1 MLQCGASVAFYG
13 SIAISYT
20 RPDQVTTPHLTL
32 LEGLVPFS
40 MGRWYVPTASENVY
54 VRMSVGMRPC
64 DLSSISP
71 RYCRISVK
79 TAALKL

>member
-1 MLQCGASVAFYG
+1 MLQCGACVAFYG

-32 LEGLVPFS
+32 LEGLVPFF

-54 VRMSVGMRPC
+54 VRM
-64 DLSSISP
+64 
-71 RYCRISVK
+71 YCWHATV
-79 TAALKL
+79 